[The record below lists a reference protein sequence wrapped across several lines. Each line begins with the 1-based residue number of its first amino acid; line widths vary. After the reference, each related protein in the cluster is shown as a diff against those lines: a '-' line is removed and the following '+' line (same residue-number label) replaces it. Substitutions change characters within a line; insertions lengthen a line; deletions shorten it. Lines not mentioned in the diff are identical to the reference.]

1 MLNGK
6 KIARSYTTALF
17 GLALENGILEEIWRD
32 IQFIETLLKENPEL
46 VKILTSPV
54 LRSSRKSS
62 IINALL
68 SDRVHELTLR
78 FLHLLVK
85 AMRVLYLLEITD
97 QFQKQYKAHH
107 GIVTVH
113 LKSAFPMDE
122 GFRKKLTD
130 RLLSDLNAQ
139 IELKEIVDKRL
150 IGGFVLQVEDRRYD
164 ASVKS
169 KLNQLNKLFDV
180 NIYKKK
186 F

>member
-1 MLNGK
+1 MHSEK
-6 KIARSYTTALF
+6 KIARSYTAALF

-32 IQFIETLLKENPEL
+32 ITFIEILLKENPEL
-46 VKILTSPV
+46 VRILASPV
-54 LRSSRKSS
+54 LCSNKKTS

-68 SDRVHELTLR
+68 SDRVNELTLR

-113 LKSAFPMDE
+113 LKSAFPMDDTS
-122 GFRKKLTD
+122 RKQMTNK
-130 RLLSDLNAQ
+130 LLSDLNAK
-139 IELKEIVDKRL
+139 IDLKLEVDKRL

-164 ASVKS
+164 ASLKS